1 MPYLLV
7 YIFIILLL
15 LIAPVIVFMYFSDK
29 HARQQRQL
37 ILITRQNNEL
47 KNIRTKQRLLNQSIN
62 VTYVYPGFT
71 KGIISEYCNLYL
83 GPIENSPI
91 VSKLD
96 IGLKIEI
103 HDGAQ
108 VGDSIWYEISQP
120 AETRVNNK
128 GWVKGSSLT
137 KVP

>member
-15 LIAPVIVFMYFSDK
+15 LIAPVIVYMYFADK

-37 ILITRQNNEL
+37 MFITRQNNDL
-47 KNIRTKQRLLNQSIN
+47 KNSMTNRRLINQSVN

-71 KGIISEYCNLYL
+71 QGVISEYCNLYL

-96 IGLKIEI
+96 IGLKTEV
-103 HDGAQ
+103 HDSAQ
-108 VGDSIWYEISQP
+108 IDGSTWYEISQP
-120 AETRVNNK
+120 TETRVNNK

-137 KVP
+137 KVT